1 MNTNTLFAALVSSP
15 EGGGEVVIGDGSRY
29 PYQSTLEALLGQ
41 VEAYQ
46 HFFHIPEQEEVSSI
60 VSTVSAVSRAGY
72 PTAVFTYYLH

>member
-1 MNTNTLFAALVSSP
+1 VNTNTLFAALVSSP
-15 EGGGEVVIGDGSRY
+15 KGGGEVVIGDGSRY

-60 VSTVSAVSRAGY
+60 VMIWSSIAMGLRLSRQ
-72 PTAVFTYYLH
+72 